1 MFFLPLY
8 SGLMTAGQRA
18 VIDFLSVSVTS
29 VDDSFDAVETFH
41 CKTAEV
47 RGEFW
52 SASYRYH
59 YM

>member
-1 MFFLPLY
+1 
-8 SGLMTAGQRA
+8 MTAGQRV